1 MKAGNISQTA
11 WKRSVRR
18 QLNSRREEALFTP
31 SMEEPCTA
39 LRMADGGIVVTAT
52 ADTSGNVPECADYAI
67 LKAVND
73 VASRGA
79 EVIGVS
85 VQLILP
91 LSATEAQL
99 KALAGSMDA
108 VCMQAGIQLTCLKAE
123 TNPCVNQIL
132 TIATATGEA
141 AGDSILRTED
151 AAAGQDILLC
161 GHIALEGTLR
171 ILAER
176 EEELSG
182 RFVPSFIRQLK
193 EQKKEL
199 FAARAIAAAGK
210 AGAAAIHQIGSGG
223 ILAALWELAEA
234 SGIGMETELSKI
246 SIRQETVEIC
256 EFYNLNPYQMT
267 SAGSFL
273 ITAKNGD
280 AVVKALEGAGARAVR
295 LGVATD
301 GNARVITSGEE
312 QRYLDRPAPDELMLW
327 RERNCH

>member
-108 VCMQAGIQLTCLKAE
+108 A
-123 TNPCVNQIL
+123 
-132 TIATATGEA
+132 
-141 AGDSILRTED
+141 
-151 AAAGQDILLC
+151 
-161 GHIALEGTLR
+161 
-171 ILAER
+171 
-176 EEELSG
+176 
-182 RFVPSFIRQLK
+182 
-193 EQKKEL
+193 
-199 FAARAIAAAGK
+199 
-210 AGAAAIHQIGSGG
+210 
-223 ILAALWELAEA
+223 
-234 SGIGMETELSKI
+234 
-246 SIRQETVEIC
+246 
-256 EFYNLNPYQMT
+256 
-267 SAGSFL
+267 
-273 ITAKNGD
+273 
-280 AVVKALEGAGARAVR
+280 
-295 LGVATD
+295 
-301 GNARVITSGEE
+301 
-312 QRYLDRPAPDELMLW
+312 
-327 RERNCH
+327 